1 MIKVSPIVK
10 DNKKLI
16 KMISDEIATH
26 VFDFI
31 FKDAL
36 EIVSTS
42 YQDEFEN
49 ALKSENIALILKEIK
64 KGNIS
69 IDKSG
74 NVKIKQKS
82 VRISKA
88 LKELGST
95 WNIKKKIFKID
106 TKKYPDINQ
115 AQAVKNDQVKK
126 NLERLDEYLITKEQD
141 IQTKPM
147 FVLPDEKVDVLIKDV
162 IENVKIA
169 IPERGQSFA
178 IIKRVDS
185 EVIKQFK
192 DEYLKTTS
200 LPINNM
206 KQRAIERLR
215 KKLLPLVMEEGY
227 TQADLS
233 QVIQSEFGMT
243 KRRADFLARQET
255 KLIKSKIIKDRAV
268 NTGHTRY
275 IWQTAGDQRVR
286 DTHRALNGKIFDFN
300 NPPIIDELGNRGN
313 PGEDYNCYSYDTE
326 VYTERG
332 FALIKDVM
340 QGEKVLTLNP
350 ETKDLEWA
358 TCINKFKKYEENILE
373 FRNKSFLLKCS
384 KDHTFFTYKY
394 IEHTKGNYTI
404 EPRFI
409 HGFNNLGIKS
419 NRFYCS
425 SCWVGDDIKFINI
438 GNQEIPIK
446 DFCLLMGYYLSEG
459 SVDNRD
465 DRNAI
470 KISQTKYLDEMYE
483 NLSFFNPRKGKEAIY
498 IFNTDLKNYLKQFGY
513 SYQKHVSNVIKQLP
527 SEYIRIFLDAFCL
540 GDGSPKKI
548 IYSKRFDKNLTKYN
562 SYYTS
567 SKRLANDLVELII
580 KCGMSATLGIMKCK
594 DKVVNF
600 RNGTYKINYDVYI
613 VRENVK
619 KHRLLTSMN
628 IREIPYNDY
637 VYDIEVNKN
646 HTLLIKTGNFIHWNS
661 NCRCIARIV
670 LTES

>member
-106 TKKYPDINQ
+106 TKKYPDIKQ

-126 NLERLDEYLITKEQD
+126 NLERLDGYLITKEQD

-147 FVLPDEKVDVLIKDV
+147 FVLPDEKVDILIKDV

-200 LPINNM
+200 LPIKNM
-206 KQRAIERLR
+206 EQRAIERLR

-233 QVIQSEFGMT
+233 EVIQNEFGMT
-243 KRRADFLARQET
+243 KRHADFLARQET

-313 PGEDYNCYSYDTE
+313 PGSSY
-326 VYTERG
+326 
-332 FALIKDVM
+332 
-340 QGEKVLTLNP
+340 
-350 ETKDLEWA
+350 
-358 TCINKFKKYEENILE
+358 
-373 FRNKSFLLKCS
+373 
-384 KDHTFFTYKY
+384 
-394 IEHTKGNYTI
+394 
-404 EPRFI
+404 
-409 HGFNNLGIKS
+409 
-419 NRFYCS
+419 
-425 SCWVGDDIKFINI
+425 
-438 GNQEIPIK
+438 
-446 DFCLLMGYYLSEG
+446 
-459 SVDNRD
+459 
-465 DRNAI
+465 
-470 KISQTKYLDEMYE
+470 
-483 NLSFFNPRKGKEAIY
+483 
-498 IFNTDLKNYLKQFGY
+498 
-513 SYQKHVSNVIKQLP
+513 
-527 SEYIRIFLDAFCL
+527 
-540 GDGSPKKI
+540 
-548 IYSKRFDKNLTKYN
+548 
-562 SYYTS
+562 
-567 SKRLANDLVELII
+567 
-580 KCGMSATLGIMKCK
+580 
-594 DKVVNF
+594 
-600 RNGTYKINYDVYI
+600 
-613 VRENVK
+613 
-619 KHRLLTSMN
+619 
-628 IREIPYNDY
+628 
-637 VYDIEVNKN
+637 
-646 HTLLIKTGNFIHWNS
+646 
-661 NCRCIARIV
+661 NCRCVARII
-670 LTES
+670 LSE

>member
-16 KMISDEIATH
+16 KMISDEITTH

-49 ALKSENIALILKEIK
+49 ASKSSNIALILKEIK

-82 VRISKA
+82 VKISKA

-106 TKKYPDINQ
+106 IKKYPDIIQ
-115 AQAVKNDQVKK
+115 AQTVKNDQVKK
-126 NLERLDEYLITKEQD
+126 NLERLDEYLVTKEQD

-192 DEYLKTTS
+192 DEYLKTTA
-200 LPINNM
+200 LPIKNM
-206 KQRAIERLR
+206 EQRAVERLR

-227 TQADLS
+227 TQDDLS
-233 QVIQSEFGMT
+233 QVIQNEFGMT
-243 KRRADFLARQET
+243 KRHADFLARQET
-255 KLIKSKIIKDRAV
+255 KLIKSKIIKDRAI

-286 DTHRALNGKIFDFN
+286 DLHRELNRNVYDFN
-300 NPPIIDELGNRGN
+300 NPPIIDEFGNRGN
-313 PGEDYNCYSYDTE
+313 PGDAYNCYSYDTE

-332 FALIKDVM
+332 FVLIKDVM

-373 FRNKSFLLKCS
+373 FRNKSFLLKCT

-394 IEHTKGNYTI
+394 IEHTKGKYTI

-425 SCWVGDDIKFINI
+425 SCWVGNDIKFINI

-465 DRNAI
+465 DRNDI
-470 KISQTKYLDEMYE
+470 KISQSKYLDEMYE

-513 SYQKHVSNVIKQLP
+513 SYQKYVPNVIKQLP

-548 IYSKRFDKNLTKYN
+548 VYSKKFDKNLTKHN

-594 DKVVNF
+594 NKIVNF
-600 RNGTYKINYDVYI
+600 RNGTYKINHDMYSI
-613 VRENVK
+613 RENVK

-628 IREIPYNDY
+628 IKEIPYNDY

-661 NCRCIARIV
+661 NCRCIARII
-670 LTES
+670 LTE

>member
-206 KQRAIERLR
+206 EQRAIERLR

-227 TQADLS
+227 TQDDLS
-233 QVIQSEFGMT
+233 QVIQNEFGMT
-243 KRRADFLARQET
+243 KRHADFLARQET
-255 KLIKSKIIKDRAV
+255 KLIKSKMIKDRAV

-459 SVDNRD
+459 NVDNRD

-470 KISQTKYLDEMYE
+470 KITQTKYLDEMYE

-513 SYQKHVSNVIKQLP
+513 SYQKHVPNVIKQLP
-527 SEYIRIFLDAFCL
+527 SEYSRIFLDAFCL

-670 LTES
+670 LSEQ

>member
-255 KLIKSKIIKDRAV
+255 KLIKSKMIKDRAV

-498 IFNTDLKNYLKQFGY
+498 IFNTDLKNYFKQFGY

-562 SYYTS
+562 S
-567 SKRLANDLVELII
+567 
-580 KCGMSATLGIMKCK
+580 
-594 DKVVNF
+594 
-600 RNGTYKINYDVYI
+600 
-613 VRENVK
+613 
-619 KHRLLTSMN
+619 
-628 IREIPYNDY
+628 
-637 VYDIEVNKN
+637 
-646 HTLLIKTGNFIHWNS
+646 
-661 NCRCIARIV
+661 
-670 LTES
+670 

>member
-31 FKDAL
+31 FKGAL

-49 ALKSENIALILKEIK
+49 ASKSENIALILKEIK

-82 VRISKA
+82 VKISKA

-106 TKKYPDINQ
+106 TKKYPDIIQ
-115 AQAVKNDQVKK
+115 AQTVKNDQVKK

-192 DEYLKTTS
+192 DEYLETTA
-200 LPINNM
+200 LPIKNM
-206 KQRAIERLR
+206 EQRAIERLR

-227 TQADLS
+227 TQDDLA
-233 QVIQSEFGMT
+233 QVIETEFGMT
-243 KRRADFLARQET
+243 KRHADFLARQET
-255 KLIKSKIIKDRAV
+255 KIIKSKIIKDRAI
-268 NTGHTRY
+268 NTGRTRY

-286 DTHRALNGKIFDFN
+286 DLHRELNRNVYDFN
-300 NPPIIDELGNRGN
+300 NPPIIDEHGTHGN
-313 PGEDYNCYSYDTE
+313 PGDAYNCYSYDTE

-332 FALIKDVM
+332 FVLIKDVM

-358 TCINKFKKYEENILE
+358 TCINNFKKYEESILE

-384 KDHTFFTYKY
+384 KNHTFFTYKY
-394 IEHTKGNYTI
+394 IEHTKGKYTI

-409 HGFNNLGIKS
+409 YGFNNLGIKT

-459 SVDNRD
+459 NVDNRD

-470 KISQTKYLDEMYE
+470 KITQTKYLDEMYE

-513 SYQKHVSNVIKQLP
+513 SYQKYVPNVIKQLP

-594 DKVVNF
+594 NKVVNI
-600 RNGTYKINYDVYI
+600 RNGTYKINHDMYSI
-613 VRENVK
+613 GENVK

-637 VYDIEVNKN
+637 VYDLEVNKN

-661 NCRCIARIV
+661 NCRCIARII
-670 LTES
+670 LSE

>member
-1 MIKVSPIVK
+1 MIKVSPIIK

-42 YQDEFEN
+42 YQDDFEN

-206 KQRAIERLR
+206 KQRAI
-215 KKLLPLVMEEGY
+215 
-227 TQADLS
+227 
-233 QVIQSEFGMT
+233 
-243 KRRADFLARQET
+243 
-255 KLIKSKIIKDRAV
+255 
-268 NTGHTRY
+268 
-275 IWQTAGDQRVR
+275 
-286 DTHRALNGKIFDFN
+286 
-300 NPPIIDELGNRGN
+300 
-313 PGEDYNCYSYDTE
+313 
-326 VYTERG
+326 
-332 FALIKDVM
+332 
-340 QGEKVLTLNP
+340 
-350 ETKDLEWA
+350 
-358 TCINKFKKYEENILE
+358 
-373 FRNKSFLLKCS
+373 
-384 KDHTFFTYKY
+384 
-394 IEHTKGNYTI
+394 
-404 EPRFI
+404 
-409 HGFNNLGIKS
+409 
-419 NRFYCS
+419 
-425 SCWVGDDIKFINI
+425 
-438 GNQEIPIK
+438 
-446 DFCLLMGYYLSEG
+446 
-459 SVDNRD
+459 
-465 DRNAI
+465 
-470 KISQTKYLDEMYE
+470 
-483 NLSFFNPRKGKEAIY
+483 
-498 IFNTDLKNYLKQFGY
+498 
-513 SYQKHVSNVIKQLP
+513 
-527 SEYIRIFLDAFCL
+527 
-540 GDGSPKKI
+540 
-548 IYSKRFDKNLTKYN
+548 
-562 SYYTS
+562 
-567 SKRLANDLVELII
+567 
-580 KCGMSATLGIMKCK
+580 
-594 DKVVNF
+594 
-600 RNGTYKINYDVYI
+600 
-613 VRENVK
+613 
-619 KHRLLTSMN
+619 
-628 IREIPYNDY
+628 
-637 VYDIEVNKN
+637 
-646 HTLLIKTGNFIHWNS
+646 
-661 NCRCIARIV
+661 
-670 LTES
+670 

>member
-36 EIVSTS
+36 KIVSTS

-49 ALKSENIALILKEIK
+49 ASKSSNIALILKEIK

-82 VRISKA
+82 VKISKA

-106 TKKYPDINQ
+106 TKKYPDIIQ
-115 AQAVKNDQVKK
+115 AQAVKNDQVKR

-147 FVLPDEKVDVLIKDV
+147 FVLPDEKVDILIKDV

-192 DEYLKTTS
+192 DEYLKTTA

-206 KQRAIERLR
+206 EQRAIERLR
-215 KKLLPLVMEEGY
+215 KKLLTLVMEEGY
-227 TQADLS
+227 TQDDLS
-233 QVIQSEFGMT
+233 QVIQDEFGMT
-243 KRRADFLARQET
+243 KRHADFLARQET
-255 KLIKSKIIKDRAV
+255 KLIKSKIIKDRAI

-286 DTHRALNGKIFDFN
+286 DTHRVLNGKIFDFN

-313 PGEDYNCYSYDTE
+313 PGEDYNCYSNDTE

-332 FALIKDVM
+332 FVLIKDVM
-340 QGEKVLTLNP
+340 QGEKILTLNP

-373 FRNKSFLLKCS
+373 FRNKSFLLKCT

-394 IEHTKGNYTI
+394 IEHTKGKYTI

-513 SYQKHVSNVIKQLP
+513 SYQKYVPNVIKQLP

-567 SKRLANDLVELII
+567 SKRLANNLVELII

-594 DKVVNF
+594 NKVVNF
-600 RNGTYKINYDVYI
+600 RNGTYKINHDMYDI
-613 VRENVK
+613 RESVK

-661 NCRCIARIV
+661 NCRCIARII
-670 LTES
+670 LSE